1 MRMWNFTARS
11 SPRLALILAL
21 AALGLYAFWWE
32 PSGLRATVHPIELR
46 AGADSL
52 HGLRIAVI
60 ADLHAGAPYI
70 GEAKIDE
77 AVSLANAA
85 RPDLILIAGDLVS
98 RGVLGGRSISM
109 NTIGAG
115 LAPLRAPLGVYAV
128 LGNHDHWDDAPA
140 IAAALRR
147 AGIRV
152 LSNEAVLLHARGQSL
167 YLVGIDDSVT
177 GHDDPRRALH
187 GVPIGATALCLTHSP
202 DLFPALPDTCSL
214 TIAGHTHGGQVDLPL
229 LGRLIVPSKYGQRYA
244 AGFVCES
251 RKCLFVSTGIGTS
264 IIPVRFHVPPEVSI
278 LEIRESRRRPNPHSG
293 IPSPPRSR
301 GRGLG

>member
-1 MRMWNFTARS
+1 LLPVTTSRLRTTVRHA
-11 SPRLALILAL
+11 RLALIFAL
-21 AALGLYAFWWE
+21 AALGLYALWFE
-32 PSGLRATVHPIELR
+32 PSGLRAVVHPIELP
-46 AGADSL
+46 AGSENL
-52 HGLRIAVI
+52 QGLRIAVI

-70 GEAKIDE
+70 GEAKIDD

-85 RPDLILIAGDLVS
+85 KPDLILIAGDLVGQ
-98 RGVLGGRSISM
+98 GVLGDRSLPIEM
-109 NTIGAG
+109 IA
-115 LAPLRAPLGVYAV
+115 LHLRPLRASLGVYAV
-128 LGNHDHWDDAPA
+128 LGNHDHWDDAVA

-147 AGIRV
+147 VGIRV
-152 LSNEAVLLHARGQSL
+152 LSNEAVALRVGGQSF

-177 GHDDPRRALH
+177 GHDDSRKALH
-187 GVPIGATALCLTHSP
+187 GVPAGATALCLTHSP

-278 LEIRESRRRPNPHSG
+278 LEVR
-293 IPSPPRSR
+293 
-301 GRGLG
+301 